1 MFRKTVIAT
10 AAIATLA
17 AAALPSTAS
26 AHRYRHHGFGIGIG
40 FIDTGIYVGGGCR
53 TVYEW
58 RINRRGHYVQVPVT
72 YCY

>member
-1 MFRKTVIAT
+1 MFRKTIIAT

-26 AHRYRHHGFGIGIG
+26 AHRRHHGHGFGIS

-58 RINRRGHYVQVPVT
+58 RVTRHGRYVQVPVT